1 MMVTFSAIPRFLI
14 PGLSLDN
21 AVVNTIP
28 AASELRKVSGF
39 DPLKFLKQTV
49 SARTGQKVLKLE
61 LPYKQ
66 LWFRLAC
73 PNGRMLVKPLRVT
86 DQIAIFEA
94 MVYASKDDPEPL
106 AQFTSSVTAQEA
118 PDGKFVQAAQDSAL
132 NEALENAGFGV
143 QLCDLVEPAMNKGYS
158 SEIPVSKVME
168 ARQATPQAVPS
179 TTQKAT
185 PTADKKTVSTV
196 TQPIPASHAVEPTRE
211 AFETPSQFAVAPM
224 QVPDPTPAPSVSSHE
239 ETSVEQAV
247 SAPGS
252 MDALLGTTPNKTVE
266 VDFSNMQARTTEP
279 VSPVEEP
286 TVSAEAAP
294 APSYTPDMSVED
306 ICQRMTLDE
315 ARSYVVGSGVCKG
328 WTLAQVAARRAASLR
343 FYVYSD
349 NSDNVLKAAAKRPS
363 QPQRKDLF
371 LSGRGAGNQGLGK
384 GGQCRDFALRWLSA
398 QNWKL
403 PFLW

>member
-1 MMVTFSAIPRFLI
+1 MKYPA
-14 PGLSLDN
+14 N

-132 NEALENAGFGV
+132 NEALENAGFGI
-143 QLCDLVEPAMNKGYS
+143 QLCDLVEPAMNNGYG

-168 ARQATPQAVPS
+168 ARQTVPHS
-179 TTQKAT
+179 APPAEQKAT
-185 PTADKKTVSTV
+185 PTADKNAVSAAPA
-196 TQPIPASHAVEPTRE
+196 QPVPASHAVEPTHE
-211 AFETPSQFAVAPM
+211 AFETPSQSAVAPM
-224 QVPDPTPAPSVSSHE
+224 QESDPMPTPSVSSHE
-239 ETSVEQAV
+239 ETPVEQAV

-252 MDALLGTTPNKTVE
+252 MDVLLGTTPNKTVE
-266 VDFSNMQARTTEP
+266 VDFSNMRARTTEP

-315 ARSYVVGSGVCKG
+315 ARSYVVSSGICKG
-328 WTLAQVAARRAASLR
+328 WTLAQVAERRAASLR

-349 NSDNVLKAAAKRPS
+349 NSDNVLKAAAK
-363 QPQRKDLF
+363 LV
-371 LSGRGAGNQGLGK
+371 LNA
-384 GGQCRDFALRWLSA
+384 A
-398 QNWKL
+398 
-403 PFLW
+403 